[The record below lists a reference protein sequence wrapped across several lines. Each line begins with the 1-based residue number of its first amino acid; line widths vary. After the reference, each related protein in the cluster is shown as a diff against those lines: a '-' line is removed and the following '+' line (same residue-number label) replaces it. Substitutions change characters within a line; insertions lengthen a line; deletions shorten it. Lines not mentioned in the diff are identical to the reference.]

1 MSQTINPNQ
10 NLYFPSKRD
19 WWIVGLIWL
28 GIIVSVVGGL
38 VPMVVGEASWT
49 ELVVMASLV
58 LGMDVL
64 MLWVLYGTGYTVNPN
79 QLVIR
84 CGPFSLPVTL
94 NGIESITPTRSPWSS
109 PACSLDRLVIVYG
122 VSQQTVMIS
131 PADKSG
137 LLSAIVQ
144 QCPMLVMLHDRVIK
158 KTDSSSS
165 IHDLSKQSQVTA

>member
-1 MSQTINPNQ
+1 MSQTINPSQ
-10 NLYFPSKRD
+10 DLYFPSKRD

-28 GIIVSVVGGL
+28 GVIVSLVGGL

-49 ELVVMASLV
+49 EMTVMASLV

-64 MLWVLYGTGYTVNPN
+64 MLWVLYGTGYIVTTDR
-79 QLVIR
+79 LVIR
-84 CGPFSLPVTL
+84 CGPFVFPVTL
-94 NGIESITPTRSPWSS
+94 NRIESITPTRSPWSS
-109 PACSLDRLVIVYG
+109 PACSLDRLKIVYG

-144 QCPMLVMLHDRVIK
+144 QCPTLMVLHDRVLK
-158 KTDSSSS
+158 KTNFSSS
-165 IHDLSKQSQVTA
+165 DPELNMQSQVTA

>member
-1 MSQTINPNQ
+1 MAQTINPSQ
-10 NLYFPSKRD
+10 SLYFPSKRD

-38 VPMVVGEASWT
+38 VPLVVGEASWT

-64 MLWVLYGTGYTVNPN
+64 MLWVLYGTGYTVNPD

-84 CGPFSLPVTL
+84 CGPLNLPVTL

-109 PACSLDRLVIVYG
+109 PACSLDRLKVVYG

-144 QCPMLVMLHDRVIK
+144 QCPMLAMLHDRVMK
-158 KTDSSSS
+158 KTDFPSS
-165 IHDLSKQSQVTA
+165 DPELTVQSQVTV